1 MKKAYKDIKFRPA
14 VLDIIQHA
22 DNILS
27 EYTRAG
33 LVVTVRQ
40 LYYQFVA
47 RTLIENTPQSYKRLA
62 GIISD
67 ARLAGLVDWDAIE
80 DRGRVPDV
88 PRQWGS
94 AREILDV
101 AMRQFRLPRWEDQA
115 AYIELWVEKQALAG
129 VLEPL
134 ARRHHITL
142 MVNKGY
148 SSQSAMRDSAIRFSH
163 AEAQGKAVVLGYLG
177 DHDPSGEDMVRDI
190 RDRLAL
196 FGVEGLQVDKLALNM
211 DQVRRYKLPPNPAKS
226 SDSRF
231 KKYQEEF
238 GDESWEV
245 DALNPKTLQQIVT
258 DWVLD
263 YVDREKLDAVI
274 AREES
279 QRKAVQKGISIA
291 LREVSDE

>member
-14 VLDIIQHA
+14 ALDIIQHA

-101 AMRQFRLPRWEDQA
+101 AMRQFRLPRWEDQS

-148 SSQSAMRDSAIRFSH
+148 SSQSAMRESAIRFSH
-163 AEAQGKAVVLGYLG
+163 AEERGKDVVLGYLG

-196 FGVEGLQVDKLALNM
+196 FGVESLQVDKLALNM

-274 AREES
+274 AREDS
-279 QRKAVQKGISIA
+279 QRKAVQKGINTA

>member
-101 AMRQFRLPRWEDQA
+101 AMRQFRLPRWEDQE

-148 SSQSAMRDSAIRFSH
+148 SSQSAMRESAIRFSR
-163 AEAQGKAVVLGYLG
+163 AEDCGKSVVLGYLG

-196 FGVEGLQVDKLALNM
+196 FGVEALQVDKLALNM
-211 DQVRRYKLPPNPAKS
+211 DQVRQYKLPPNPAKS

-231 KKYQEEF
+231 KKHQEEF

-245 DALNPKTLQQIVT
+245 DALNPKTLQEIVT

-274 AREES
+274 AREDS
-279 QRKAVQKGISIA
+279 QRRAVQKGINIA
-291 LREVSDE
+291 MREVSDE

>member
-101 AMRQFRLPRWEDQA
+101 AMRQFRLPRWEDQE

-134 ARRHHITL
+134 AHRHHITL

-148 SSQSAMRDSAIRFSH
+148 SSQSAMRESAIRFSR
-163 AEAQGKAVVLGYLG
+163 AEEYGKSVVLGYLG

-196 FGVEGLQVDKLALNM
+196 FGVEALQVDKLALNM
-211 DQVRRYKLPPNPAKS
+211 DQVRQYRLPPNPAKS

-245 DALNPKTLQQIVT
+245 DALNPKTLQKIVT

-274 AREES
+274 AREDS
-279 QRKAVQKGISIA
+279 QRKAVQKGISMA
-291 LREVSDE
+291 MREVSDE